1 MSLFLQ
7 NLKKEIKPGCYTF
20 LRKLQSK
27 ICTKGSDSCSELMKE
42 MFRESIEGV
51 KKLIKQ
57 QVTQV
62 EEGETPKGIRCRVSV
77 RVYTFP

>member
-1 MSLFLQ
+1 
-7 NLKKEIKPGCYTF
+7 
-20 LRKLQSK
+20 
-27 ICTKGSDSCSELMKE
+27 MKE

-77 RVYTFP
+77 RVYTFL